1 MLGSWGGVEVDVAN
15 VVLGDISTI
24 FWMDDERADMM
35 DSDSEGIVDRT
46 TGMEVIFSVPAGVKV
61 AVMVMGIEEVATL
74 VGLGRLDVEMIVSEV
89 STNVVV
95 FVMIAVTLLLL
106 AGGVELMGVS
116 ERAEGTGSVNLAEDT
131 VSAIVAV
138 VVGSAAAKAV
148 MDVGNFTPAIAQS
161 WDANAY
167 VAAVGLISNSLTTA
181 RLEGSLVARRGKLTS
196 LLGFVTLFL

>member
-1 MLGSWGGVEVDVAN
+1 MVGVLFEGVDVEGRGITAGLLKAVVMMLGSWGGVEVDVAN

-24 FWMDDERADMM
+24 FWMDDERADVM
-35 DSDSEGIVDRT
+35 DSDSEDIVDRT

-74 VGLGRLDVEMIVSEV
+74 VGLGRLDVEMIVSGV

-95 FVMIAVTLLLL
+95 FVMIAVTLL
-106 AGGVELMGVS
+106 LMGVS

-161 WDANAY
+161 
-167 VAAVGLISNSLTTA
+167 
-181 RLEGSLVARRGKLTS
+181 
-196 LLGFVTLFL
+196 

>member
-1 MLGSWGGVEVDVAN
+1 MVGVLFEGVDIEGRGITAGLLKAVVMMLGSWGGVEVDVAN

-24 FWMDDERADMM
+24 FWMDDERADM

-74 VGLGRLDVEMIVSEV
+74 VGLGRLDVEMIVCEV

-161 WDANAY
+161 
-167 VAAVGLISNSLTTA
+167 
-181 RLEGSLVARRGKLTS
+181 
-196 LLGFVTLFL
+196 

>member
-1 MLGSWGGVEVDVAN
+1 MVGVLFEGVDVEGRGIMAGLLKAVVMMLGSWGGVEMDVAN

-24 FWMDDERADMM
+24 FWMDDERADVM

-74 VGLGRLDVEMIVSEV
+74 VGLGRLDVEMIVSGV

-95 FVMIAVTLLLL
+95 FVMIAVTLL
-106 AGGVELMGVS
+106 LMGVS

-161 WDANAY
+161 
-167 VAAVGLISNSLTTA
+167 
-181 RLEGSLVARRGKLTS
+181 
-196 LLGFVTLFL
+196 

>member
-1 MLGSWGGVEVDVAN
+1 MMGVLFEGVDVEGRGITAGLLKAVVMMLGSWGGVEVDVAN

-61 AVMVMGIEEVATL
+61 VVMVMGIEEVATL

-89 STNVVV
+89 STDVVV

-106 AGGVELMGVS
+106 AGGMELMGVS

-161 WDANAY
+161 
-167 VAAVGLISNSLTTA
+167 
-181 RLEGSLVARRGKLTS
+181 
-196 LLGFVTLFL
+196 